1 MRIKASIAAFRAAQA
16 AVMATVMLLLICC
29 VVPARGQADSAPASS
44 ALETAPQTQI
54 LDSVV
59 AVVNNQVILASDLD
73 FEMRIFR
80 LLPIGTRIDFTRAKA
95 LERMITRT
103 LIEQQILLEDP
114 HGLDVAPK
122 DLEDSL
128 AELRQSLPACK
139 SRDCA
144 SAEGWSSYLATLGL
158 TPERVSEYWAHRMAL
173 LRFIEMR
180 FRSGIRILPD
190 EIRKYYQETLVPK
203 YPKPDDAPSLEKLSP
218 RIQEILLQQKVNGL
232 LGDWVKSL
240 QDQGQVEILDPA
252 LRDAAPPEPG
262 SDASPSAPAEKGG
275 RP

>member
-122 DLEDSL
+122 DL
-128 AELRQSLPACK
+128 
-139 SRDCA
+139 
-144 SAEGWSSYLATLGL
+144 
-158 TPERVSEYWAHRMAL
+158 
-173 LRFIEMR
+173 
-180 FRSGIRILPD
+180 
-190 EIRKYYQETLVPK
+190 
-203 YPKPDDAPSLEKLSP
+203 
-218 RIQEILLQQKVNGL
+218 
-232 LGDWVKSL
+232 
-240 QDQGQVEILDPA
+240 
-252 LRDAAPPEPG
+252 
-262 SDASPSAPAEKGG
+262 
-275 RP
+275 